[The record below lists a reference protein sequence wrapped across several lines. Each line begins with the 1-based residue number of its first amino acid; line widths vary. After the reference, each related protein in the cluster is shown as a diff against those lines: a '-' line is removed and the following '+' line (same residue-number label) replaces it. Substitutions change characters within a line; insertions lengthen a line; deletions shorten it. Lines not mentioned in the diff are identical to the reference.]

1 MPGFLGGLG
10 SVEPSP
16 FPTRDESDE

>member
-1 MPGFLGGLG
+1 MPGILGGLG